1 MSKVLPRVFVLSG
14 KEPLP
19 DPAPSLSVEE
29 VRGLLAKTYPELT
42 NAKFTEKIE
51 DGKIVIRFEASY
63 GTKG

>member
-51 DGKIVIRFEASY
+51 DEKIVIRFEASY